1 MTEEETKALR
11 LRQLIRKPFWWQVL
25 LQGVLPVII
34 TLLLGWA
41 ANKVHEMDIKL
52 ESVVHTVKDIEQK
65 LDHHEGV
72 TREVIKKTAELH
84 HSPRMSLPCT
94 GCHGQ

>member
-52 ESVVHTVKDIEQK
+52 ELVVHTVKDIEQK
-65 LDHHEGV
+65 LDRHEGV
-72 TREVIKKTAELH
+72 TREVLKKTAELH